1 MTQAILVINAGSSSL
16 KFTLFKY
23 QDKIL
28 TEATSGQVAGI
39 GSHPKF
45 KAEDEVG
52 KKHTHDW
59 GRDNKEVKHQ
69 QALEF
74 ILAWLG
80 EHFSDL
86 TIVAAG
92 HRVVHGGLVYT
103 KPVQITEESLK
114 EITNFIP
121 LAPLHQPHN
130 ITPIKILDELI
141 PDLEQVA
148 CFDTAFHRTMPEIA
162 QLYPIPKELI
172 EQDHIRR
179 YGMHGLSYEYIASE
193 LHNVAPEIADGRVVI
208 AHIGSGASLA
218 ALKNG
223 KSQATTM
230 GFTALEG
237 VPMGTRP
244 GSIDPGILLWLMQNK
259 GFDAD
264 AMEKFLYHECGML
277 GLTGI
282 SNDFYDLELAAKDGN
297 AIAQQAY
304 DLMSYNVA
312 RNIGSLTTAIQG
324 LDALV
329 FTAGVG
335 EKGSVLRGPVCSYL
349 DYLGVKIDEQA
360 NNDNALVISTPDSAV
375 KVMVVPTNEE
385 LMIAQHTI
393 NVLGK

>member
-28 TEATSGQVAGI
+28 TETTSGQVAGI

-45 KAEDEVG
+45 KAEDEAG
-52 KKHTHDW
+52 NKHTHDW
-59 GRDNKEVKHQ
+59 GYDNKQIKHQ

-74 ILAWLG
+74 ILSWLR

-103 KPVQITEESLK
+103 QPVQITKESLA

-130 ITPIKILDELI
+130 ITPIKILGKLI
-141 PDLEQVA
+141 SGLEQVA

-162 QLYPIPKELI
+162 QLYPIPKQLI
-172 EQDHIRR
+172 EQNHIRR

-193 LHNVAPEIADGRVVI
+193 LHNIAPEVANGRVVI

-218 ALKNG
+218 ALKDG

-244 GSIDPGILLWLMQNK
+244 GNIDPGILLWLMQNK

-264 AMEKFLYHECGML
+264 TMEKFLYYECGML

-282 SNDFYDLELAAKDGN
+282 SNDFYELELAAKDGN
-297 AIAQQAY
+297 AIAKQAY

-312 RNIGSLTTAIQG
+312 RSVGSLVTAIQG

-335 EKGSVLRGPVCSYL
+335 EKGSMLRGPVCGYL
-349 DYLGVKIDEQA
+349 DYLGIKIDEKA
-360 NNDNALVISTPDSAV
+360 NQENALVISTPDSAV
-375 KVMVVPTNEE
+375 KVLIVPTNEE
-385 LMIAQHTI
+385 LMIAQHTV